1 MFRPHHRN
9 TGPGG
14 HLILRD
20 FDMIQYDRDHPPPP
34 EGQEPDAAACMQGAS
49 TIANVNRI
57 FVGVALQQGFVV
69 GYAFLPL

>member
-1 MFRPHHRN
+1 
-9 TGPGG
+9 
-14 HLILRD
+14 
-20 FDMIQYDRDHPPPP
+20 MIQYDRDHPPPP
-34 EGQEPDAAACMQGAS
+34 EGQEPDAAACVQGAS